1 MLNKLYVH
9 LTHPMIITHL
19 LSLFSLFF
27 FLSSSYPSSCYCTST
42 IFFSS
47 SFSFSTTWTSTF
59 SKVRLILKF
68 LLILKDHNSKNVNWF
83 CGMIHFMCAIS
94 TKKYQT
100 KPNYMYHSKVV
111 YKQSCLVGL
120 VKDRERLLF
129 NMSSFIPPYQVNPKP
144 YDLCPLP

>member
-1 MLNKLYVH
+1 MLTDFVVWY
-9 LTHPMIITHL
+9 I
-19 LSLFSLFF
+19 
-27 FLSSSYPSSCYCTST
+27 SCVQFPQRMY
-42 IFFSS
+42 
-47 SFSFSTTWTSTF
+47 
-59 SKVRLILKF
+59 
-68 LLILKDHNSKNVNWF
+68 
-83 CGMIHFMCAIS
+83 
-94 TKKYQT
+94 KKYQT